1 MMAQSK
7 TTILNIRALLRR
19 YLIRLCAMANNVAV
33 AIPELTASSKQL
45 LNEIVD
51 IATQAIAKYRDINPR
66 AITLNKL
73 RDGKIRGNRIRKK
86 YRQE

>member
-1 MMAQSK
+1 
-7 TTILNIRALLRR
+7 
-19 YLIRLCAMANNVAV
+19 MANNVAV